1 MAEKAKK
8 RSSKS
13 KKVEFLAI
21 IARVV
26 GSLGFRIVFY
36 AALIMLLYYGASRAY
51 QFGYR
56 IFAGDP
62 VEAAPGTDVVVVIGG
77 DMSDSEITSLL
88 QKKGLIKDTTVFR
101 LLLKL
106 YTNSRYGIVE
116 GEYTLNTSMSSR
128 DMIRAMSGS
137 IAAETTPAEEHL
149 GLYDTDEETWPDDTA
164 KEGSAADG
172 S

>member
-8 RSSKS
+8 KSSKK

-21 IARVV
+21 IAKVV

-36 AALIMLLYYGASRAY
+36 AALIMLLYYGATRAY

-56 IFAGDP
+56 IFDGEP

-101 LLLKL
+101 ILLRL
-106 YTNSRYGIVE
+106 YTNSKYGIIE
-116 GEYTLNTSMSSR
+116 GEYTLNTSMSAR
-128 DMIRAMSGS
+128 DMIKVMSGS
-137 IAAETTPAEEHL
+137 ISPETTPAEEHL
-149 GLYDTDEETWPDDTA
+149 GLYDTDAETWPDDTVQ
-164 KEGSAADG
+164 EGSGADG